1 MLPINHISLNIMAT
15 ILIVA
20 LLAILLGL
28 LEIFVLPGFG
38 IAGIAAIV
46 CAVLDAIFIYNQ
58 YGALWTVVAVVVAV
72 AILCIMLYTV
82 AHSRSVE
89 RLSLK
94 AAIKST
100 NATQE
105 QLSVKVGDIG
115 HSLTRLALVGNAEI
129 GGKQVEVKS
138 SGEFIDANTPIRVVM
153 VNEALVVV
161 ERIA

>member
-1 MLPINHISLNIMAT
+1 MAT

-105 QLSVKVGDIG
+105 QLSVKVGDTG

>member
-1 MLPINHISLNIMAT
+1 MAT

-105 QLSVKVGDIG
+105 QLSVKVGDTG
-115 HSLTRLALVGNAEI
+115 RSLTRLALVGNAEI

-138 SGEFIDANTPIRVVM
+138 SGEFIDANTPIHVVM

>member
-1 MLPINHISLNIMAT
+1 MAT

-38 IAGIAAIV
+38 NAGIAAIV

-105 QLSVKVGDIG
+105 QLSVKVGDTG

>member
-1 MLPINHISLNIMAT
+1 MAT

-105 QLSVKVGDIG
+105 QLSVKVGDTG

-161 ERIA
+161 ERIV

>member
-1 MLPINHISLNIMAT
+1 MAT

-82 AHSRSVE
+82 AHSHSVE

-105 QLSVKVGDIG
+105 QLSVKVGDTG

>member
-1 MLPINHISLNIMAT
+1 M
-15 ILIVA
+15 
-20 LLAILLGL
+20 
-28 LEIFVLPGFG
+28 
-38 IAGIAAIV
+38 

-105 QLSVKVGDIG
+105 QLSVKVGDTG

>member
-1 MLPINHISLNIMAT
+1 MAT

-105 QLSVKVGDIG
+105 QLSVKVGDTG
-115 HSLTRLALVGNAEI
+115 RSLTRLALVGNAEI

>member
-1 MLPINHISLNIMAT
+1 MAT

-38 IAGIAAIV
+38 IAGIVAIV

-105 QLSVKVGDIG
+105 QLSVKVGDTG

>member
-1 MLPINHISLNIMAT
+1 MAT

-38 IAGIAAIV
+38 IAGIAALV

-82 AHSRSVE
+82 AHSHSVE

-105 QLSVKVGDIG
+105 QLSVKVGDTG

>member
-1 MLPINHISLNIMAT
+1 MAT

-58 YGALWTVVAVVVAV
+58 YGALWTVVAV

-105 QLSVKVGDIG
+105 QLSVKVGDTG

-138 SGEFIDANTPIRVVM
+138 SGEFINPGTPIRVIS
-153 VNEALVVV
+153 VNEAQIIVSVLG
-161 ERIA
+161 

>member
-1 MLPINHISLNIMAT
+1 MAT

-72 AILCIMLYTV
+72 AILSIMLYTV

-105 QLSVKVGDIG
+105 QLSVKVGDTG

>member
-1 MLPINHISLNIMAT
+1 MAT

>member
-105 QLSVKVGDIG
+105 QLSVKVGDTG